1 MGVYAS
7 EALHEEEDVEDADA
21 NADADA
27 GANAGDDADDER
39 DVEDEKERTKEFIAT
54 GGKLHG
60 LGCPCNW
67 GPCRER
73 RAKENKILSKTFP
86 GLRLEWEKM
95 RDEITNVLTPFEKAR
110 LEKIEANKN
119 KLRSLMITTEEQ
131 TKMAS
136 HKVVHASAA
145 ESAALRMWDIA
156 KRKQK
161 TKMSNAERRRR
172 KVDALKSQLE
182 KAEKRLTDIVTEV
195 REANQSV
202 DTAVK
207 VLEAIRARAKRV
219 ERELGAN
226 NALLKRA
233 KEKCTRSTSD
243 AKRRSD
249 KIWSDAKD
257 RLSGDASLAAL
268 AAGAGAGAVR
278 DDARDDA

>member
-1 MGVYAS
+1 MGK
-7 EALHEEEDVEDADA
+7 D
-21 NADADA
+21 
-27 GANAGDDADDER
+27 
-39 DVEDEKERTKEFIAT
+39 
-54 GGKLHG
+54 
-60 LGCPCNW
+60 
-67 GPCRER
+67 
-73 RAKENKILSKTFP
+73 
-86 GLRLEWEKM
+86 

-136 HKVVHASAA
+136 HKVVHAS
-145 ESAALRMWDIA
+145 SRGGVGRRRMWDIA

-207 VLEAIRARAKRV
+207 VLEAIRARAQTRRTRPRRQ
-219 ERELGAN
+219 ERAAQTRQG
-226 NALLKRA
+226 KVHA
-233 KEKCTRSTSD
+233 KHERRKTSF
-243 AKRRSD
+243 
-249 KIWSDAKD
+249 
-257 RLSGDASLAAL
+257 G
-268 AAGAGAGAVR
+268 
-278 DDARDDA
+278 